1 MLKLW
6 KNWKLLRLIMKLS
19 KKLILFLIGGISYY
33 LIEILWRGYSHS
45 SMFILG
51 GICFVL
57 IGLINNFLSWDT
69 PLWRQ
74 QLIATGII
82 TTLEFIFG
90 VFLNIWLKLNIW
102 DYSNMGLNV
111 LGQISLG
118 YSILWF
124 FLSLPALFLDDW
136 LRWKL
141 FEEEKPRY
149 KLF

>member
-1 MLKLW
+1 MELF
-6 KNWKLLRLIMKLS
+6 
-19 KKLILFLIGGISYY
+19 KKLILFLIGGICYY

>member
-1 MLKLW
+1 
-6 KNWKLLRLIMKLS
+6 
-19 KKLILFLIGGISYY
+19 
-33 LIEILWRGYSHS
+33 
-45 SMFILG
+45 MFILG

-57 IGLINNFLSWDT
+57 IGLINEFYDWNM
-69 PLWRQ
+69 PLWKQ
-74 QLIATGII
+74 MLIASLVVTVA
-82 TTLEFIFG
+82 EFVGGAI
-90 VFLNIWLKLNIW
+90 LNIWLGLDIW
-102 DYSNMGLNV
+102 DYNNLRFNL

>member
-1 MLKLW
+1 MRQIS
-6 KNWKLLRLIMKLS
+6 KNMF
-19 KKLILFLIGGISYY
+19 LFAIGGLLYY
-33 LIEILWRGYSHS
+33 LIELLWRGYSHS

-57 IGLINNFLSWDT
+57 IGLINKFLSWDT

>member
-1 MLKLW
+1 
-6 KNWKLLRLIMKLS
+6 MKQLS
-19 KKLILFLIGGISYY
+19 KNLFLFAVGGLLYY
-33 LIEILWRGYSHS
+33 LIEILWRGYSHI

-57 IGLINNFLSWDT
+57 IGLINEFYDWNM
-69 PLWRQ
+69 PLWKQ
-74 QLIATGII
+74 MLIASLVVTVA
-82 TTLEFIFG
+82 EFVAGAI
-90 VFLNIWLKLNIW
+90 LNIWLGLDIW
-102 DYSNMGLNV
+102 DYSNLRFNL